1 MHDFIFS
8 NNKRTRQ
15 LRHILFWTMWWMYFY
30 GTRFLYPKAFLPGHK
45 AVAKMRVDNASNT
58 LRQYGDYVGG
68 THVWSLSEFV
78 RSLLMVSIHIA
89 ACYIVVFF
97 LLPKFLLKS
106 KYFLFTAL
114 LLLLGGLMVV
124 TSRIMD
130 TVVIPALSLE
140 GYRQIIPFY
149 SSIFSGVIN
158 AIIIIAAASIIKFG
172 KYWWQKQKEKEQME
186 KEKINTELQLLKAQ
200 VRPGFLFHSLNN
212 IYKFSMAASPRAPE
226 LLLKLSTLLSYM
238 LYECDER
245 LVPLD
250 KEIDMMRNYIA
261 MEKIRLEG
269 KTEIEFS
276 VTGNLDGKMIAP
288 FLLLPFIE
296 NSLRESDHYTGGH
309 WINLDISM
317 DDNDLYMKLANG
329 ITEETSAKQH
339 SSDSLIN
346 VQKRLMLL
354 YPGQHELKMSYE
366 PEMLVVLLK
375 IRMEDI
381 PGVAIAPDDKVT
393 VLLHP
398 SSTLLND

>member
-1 MHDFIFS
+1 
-8 NNKRTRQ
+8 
-15 LRHILFWTMWWMYFY
+15 MWWMYFY

-58 LRQYGDYVGG
+58 LRQYGEYVGG

-97 LLPKFLLKS
+97 LLPRFLLKS
-106 KYFLFTAL
+106 KYFQFTGLLFL
-114 LLLLGGLMVV
+114 LAGIMVV
-124 TSRIMD
+124 TSRFMD
-130 TVVIPALSLE
+130 TVIIPAMSL
-140 GYRQIIPFY
+140 GGNRQSIPFY

-212 IYKFSMAASPRAPE
+212 IYNFSMAASPRAPE

-238 LYECDER
+238 LYECDDQ

-250 KEIDMMRNYIA
+250 KEIEMMRNYIS

-276 VTGNLDGKMIAP
+276 VSGNLDGKMIAP
-288 FLLLPFIE
+288 FILLPFIE
-296 NSLRESDHYTGGH
+296 NSLRESDHSAGGH

-317 DDNDLYMKLANG
+317 DGNELYMKLANG
-329 ITEETSAKQH
+329 ISEETSAQQL
-339 SSDSLIN
+339 SSVSLLN
-346 VQKRLMLL
+346 VQKRLLLL
-354 YPGQHELKMSYE
+354 YPARHELKMSYE
-366 PEMLVVLLK
+366 PEMLVVILK

-381 PGVAIAPDDKVT
+381 PGVAITRDDEVA

-398 SSTLLND
+398 SSTLLHD